1 MSKPKRIKFVYAS
14 DNHGDKVDK
23 KAAEALFAFCK
34 EFKPDVRIHGG
45 DCYDIRPYRKS
56 ADAEEKN
63 QSLKDD
69 IKWGNWFVQNYKP
82 TVFMMGNHE
91 YRLYEGV
98 ENNTG
103 RKQELIQETLDDI
116 KAVLRANGCKK
127 IIPYHADKGVYT
139 LGKVRTCHGYKCG
152 KNAVEEHAIHY
163 ADRGGAV
170 IIGHVHSMQ
179 MVTAQRWGG
188 CVGFTGG
195 CLCLKD
201 EMSYAQNRFA
211 TSKWGTGW
219 LYGYVEGNNWKIWQA
234 HKVGKKW
241 IYSHT
246 DI

>member
-1 MSKPKRIKFVYAS
+1 M
-14 DNHGDKVDK
+14 
-23 KAAEALFAFCK
+23 E
-34 EFKPDVRIHGG
+34 
-45 DCYDIRPYRKS
+45 
-56 ADAEEKN
+56 
-63 QSLKDD
+63 
-69 IKWGNWFVQNYKP
+69 NYKP

-116 KAVLRANGCKK
+116 KTVLRANGCKK

-170 IIGHVHSMQ
+170 IIGHIHSMQ

-211 TSKWGTGW
+211 TSKWATGW